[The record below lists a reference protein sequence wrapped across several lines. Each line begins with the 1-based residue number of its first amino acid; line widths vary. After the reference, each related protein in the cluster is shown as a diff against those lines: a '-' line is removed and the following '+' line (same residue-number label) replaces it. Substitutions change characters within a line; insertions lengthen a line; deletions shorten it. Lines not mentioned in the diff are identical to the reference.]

1 MRNRAIYILS
11 ALAILLLVRNLYV
24 MLLQVPENPEQG
36 PIYRLI
42 YFQLPAACTA
52 FTCFAAALA
61 ASILYL
67 VGREFR
73 YDSLAVAITEVS
85 MAFAMVDLV
94 TGSIRARLVWGFW
107 WIWDA
112 RLTTMFIGLLLAL
125 SYLVLRTAIDE
136 PSRRALLSAVFSIF
150 AFVDLP
156 VVWYAIDWFHVERP
170 GPSLQGEASPVLYWN
185 WPALMLVAAILV
197 LLRFRQEEMRRE
209 IDGLRSRCWMLDLGC

>member
-1 MRNRAIYILS
+1 MRNKAIYILC
-11 ALAILLLVRNLYV
+11 ALAAVLLVRNLYV
-24 MLLQVPENPEQG
+24 MLLQVPDNPDQG

-52 FTCFAAALA
+52 FTCFVAALA

-67 VGREFR
+67 TEREFL

-85 MAFAMVDLV
+85 LVFAMIDVA
-94 TGSIRARLVWGFW
+94 TGSIRARLVWGSW

-112 RLTTMFIGLLLAL
+112 RLTTMFISFLLAL

-156 VVWYAIDWFHVERP
+156 VVWYAIDWFHTQRP
-170 GPSLQGEASPVLYWN
+170 GPALGGEASPLLYWN

-209 IDGLRSRCWMLDLGC
+209 IDGLRARCWMLDVGC